1 MYLKSIRL
9 RYTVRQ
15 DMPKI
20 KNKVKR
26 KIDKIET
33 ALPSNI
39 ESIREF
45 LATPDRCCSKN
56 CVSHFYETQYEALY
70 QFGKDLE
77 KCSQEA

>member
-1 MYLKSIRL
+1 MFSFYLLNNNLFIGNN
-9 RYTVRQ
+9 
-15 DMPKI
+15 I
-20 KNKVKR
+20 VKLAR